1 MDSGFNILERIING
15 TNIRHRVITSN
26 IANADTPNYK
36 AKDINFKEFVEGAEI
51 EMQATAPQHIRTS
64 SATSGASGTM
74 STENG
79 GAWGDSNNVELDMEI
94 AKMTENGLLHDAGVK
109 LLSTKMRMYRNAL
122 RRS

>member
-15 TNIRHRVITSN
+15 TNIRHRVLTSN
-26 IANADTPNYK
+26 VANADTPNYK

-51 EMQATAPQHIRTS
+51 EMKTTAPQHIRIASGT
-64 SATSGASGTM
+64 AGASGTM
-74 STENG
+74 TTEKS

-109 LLSTKMRMYRNAL
+109 LLSSKMRMYRNAL

>member
-15 TNIRHRVITSN
+15 TNMRHRVLTSN

-36 AKDINFKEFVEGAEI
+36 AKDINFKEFVEGAEV
-51 EMQATAPQHIRTS
+51 EMKTTAPGHISTS
-64 SATSGASGTM
+64 AGTAGASGTM
-74 STENG
+74 KTEKSG
-79 GAWGDSNNVELDMEI
+79 SWGDSNNVELDMEI

-122 RRS
+122 KRS